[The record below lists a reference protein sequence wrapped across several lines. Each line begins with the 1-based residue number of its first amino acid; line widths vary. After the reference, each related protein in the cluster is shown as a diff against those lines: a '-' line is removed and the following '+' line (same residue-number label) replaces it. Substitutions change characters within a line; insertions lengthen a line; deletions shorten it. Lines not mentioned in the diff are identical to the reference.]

1 MNEIFTKY
9 DGEGAETKA
18 VDILQTQVGVMFPC
32 ILIAFSSHLCF
43 HSLTPVQLCLHLLL
57 SFPSLVVSI
66 LKGFFSLKN
75 NMCKCVL
82 SHSYTYSFFI
92 KSIPSA
98 GSGLMLV
105 LVQSYLSTIY
115 FPSSLSPLL

>member
-1 MNEIFTKY
+1 
-9 DGEGAETKA
+9 
-18 VDILQTQVGVMFPC
+18 
-32 ILIAFSSHLCF
+32 
-43 HSLTPVQLCLHLLL
+43 
-57 SFPSLVVSI
+57 
-66 LKGFFSLKN
+66 
-75 NMCKCVL
+75 MCKCVL

-98 GSGLMLV
+98 GSGLTLV